1 VGSAV
6 LLGWIYAPGRVE
18 IKKWGLTHPHVASP
32 PANERRIPSS
42 PAPDGTTTEGGHKLA
57 ECLRVILTPYLS
69 RSYALREIDGS
80 TAVPPEAMLFT
91 QSMLF
96 TLIMKI
102 GKKCYTFFLLCL
114 YEIFFFSLKRYWV
127 AEAGLLKL
135 EAHSSLIT

>member
-1 VGSAV
+1 V
-6 LLGWIYAPGRVE
+6 
-18 IKKWGLTHPHVASP
+18 P
-32 PANERRIPSS
+32 PRN
-42 PAPDGTTTEGGHKLA
+42 PDTF
-57 ECLRVILTPYLS
+57 LS
-69 RSYALREIDGS
+69 QSYALHEIDGF

-96 TLIMKI
+96 TLIMWI
-102 GKKCYTFFLLCL
+102 GGKCYTFLLLCL

>member
-1 VGSAV
+1 MGQRLREA
-6 LLGWIYAPGRVE
+6 ITRRMPPRNPG
-18 IKKWGLTHPHVASP
+18 AF
-32 PANERRIPSS
+32 
-42 PAPDGTTTEGGHKLA
+42 
-57 ECLRVILTPYLS
+57 LS

-96 TLIMKI
+96 NLIMKI
-102 GKKCYTFFLLCL
+102 GGKCYTFFFLCI
-114 YEIFFFSLKRYWV
+114 YEIFFFSLKRYSV